1 MKTTQTLSFGSLVL
15 IGLLAASGTALASSI
30 ASDHG
35 LDNGQRVTATPL
47 NDAGI
52 NLASRRAPAPGISLA
67 PGAGIDALEY
77 RASAAVLVDTRTNYR
92 GMAPLNSAAG
102 IDALGQRGQ

>member
-1 MKTTQTLSFGSLVL
+1 MKTTKTLSFASLL
-15 IGLLAASGTALASSI
+15 LTGLLAASGTALASSI
-30 ASDHG
+30 AADHG
-35 LDNGQRVTATPL
+35 LDHGRQVVTTL

-52 NLASRRAPAPGISLA
+52 NLASRRAPAPGLSLA
-67 PGAGIDALEY
+67 PAAGIDALEY

-102 IDALGQRGQ
+102 IDALEQRGQ